1 MVVEMLGV
9 QMVVVEILGV
19 QMVVMINRYHTGL
32 LWVPSGG
39 TDFWIFLI
47 IKMAFSS
54 VPFFKFF
61 FDVFLVFG
69 FFDVLGFL

>member
-39 TDFWIFLI
+39 TVFC
-47 IKMAFSS
+47 
-54 VPFFKFF
+54 FF
-61 FDVFLVFG
+61 
-69 FFDVLGFL
+69 